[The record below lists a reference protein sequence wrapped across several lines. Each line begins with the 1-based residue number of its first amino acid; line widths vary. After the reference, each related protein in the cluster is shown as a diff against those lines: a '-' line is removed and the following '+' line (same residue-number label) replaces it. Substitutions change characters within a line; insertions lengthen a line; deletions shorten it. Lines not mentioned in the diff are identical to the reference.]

1 MEGLIISLLLTL
13 SLTSLCFWWR
23 DSKSLTRERQQRSKM
38 GEDHIR
44 LKDSLTLLRYKRYE
58 DFATRWKVNLP
69 CVEAAFVTLNLDQED
84 GFRLWTQNQFID
96 WYNSKLTEESLGFM
110 VDDIFKQDW
119 FQALAKR
126 GLLFF
131 LIRKPPLDYTR
142 GGVKDLM
149 QFL

>member
-1 MEGLIISLLLTL
+1 
-13 SLTSLCFWWR
+13 
-23 DSKSLTRERQQRSKM
+23 M

-110 VDDIFKQDW
+110 VDDIFKQD
-119 FQALAKR
+119 
-126 GLLFF
+126 
-131 LIRKPPLDYTR
+131 
-142 GGVKDLM
+142 
-149 QFL
+149 